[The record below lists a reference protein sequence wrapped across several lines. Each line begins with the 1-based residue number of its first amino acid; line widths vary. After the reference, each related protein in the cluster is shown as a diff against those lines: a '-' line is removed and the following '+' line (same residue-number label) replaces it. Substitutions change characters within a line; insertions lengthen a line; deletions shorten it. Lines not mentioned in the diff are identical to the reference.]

1 MKIPYKVTKRLR
13 TLIALDFL
21 GRLQYLSDNDK
32 IYIREKPGCDVLV
45 WDIHFNTL
53 PQEIVY
59 RADLPSELGA
69 HYYQVPENVRLRGF
83 LVVPVDVSISRI
95 PRTVTFPSYKGQGKL
110 FILATTVEET
120 ENLMAGETV
129 VSLAAKETHMFMP
142 LKENNW
148 KEAEGKIRFESSLI
162 DFLESAAGFNIP
174 TDQFKLSMTKK
185 EAQQ

>member
-13 TLIALDFL
+13 TLLALDFL
-21 GRLQYLSDNDK
+21 RRLQYLSEKDK
-32 IYIREKPGCDVLV
+32 IYLRDNPGCGVLV

-53 PQEIVY
+53 PQQIVY
-59 RADLPSELGA
+59 RAALPSEVGA
-69 HYYQVPENVRLRGF
+69 HYYQVPENVGLRGF
-83 LVVPVDVSISRI
+83 LVVPVDVSISRT
-95 PRTVTFPSYKGQGKL
+95 PRTITFPSYKGYGNF
-110 FILATTVEET
+110 FILATVEEEA
-120 ENLMAGETV
+120 ENLIGGETV
-129 VSLAAKETHMFMP
+129 VSLSAKATHQFIP